1 MMGFLQSAYVIA
13 RRDFVATVWSRTFLF
28 FLIGPLVI
36 IGISVGFGTLT
47 SRMAR
52 ADVHATVAVVAK
64 QADFAPI
71 LAARERLN
79 PAFGARA
86 LPDLVREEPDYD
98 RALQVQTLLANPGK
112 RIIAVLTGSLDR
124 PTLTGVEDEGLR
136 SRMALILDEARQ
148 QRALA
153 ASGRRPPPVQLTLVE
168 VQRSEGALAVTRSL
182 TARFGQLL
190 LFMLTVLLAGLLLS
204 NLLEEKSNKII
215 EVLAAA
221 LPIDAIFL
229 GKLVSMLAISLVGIA
244 VWVTGALAAVALWPG
259 AGGGSLPEPAVGW
272 PLFLL
277 LVLLYYSANYLL
289 LGALILLVLLYYS
302 ANYLLL
308 GALFLGIGSQAN
320 SVREV
325 QTLSMPVTVGQM
337 LIFLL
342 ASFAVGAFNNP
353 IGLVAAVFPFS
364 SPLTMV
370 ARAAQ
375 TPELW
380 PHLLAL
386 AWQALWVWLTVA
398 LGATLFRRNVLK
410 SGGGSGGVLRRKRA

>member
-1 MMGFLQSAYVIA
+1 MMGFFHSAYVIA

-28 FLIGPLVI
+28 FLLGPLLI
-36 IGISVGFGTLT
+36 IGLSFLFG
-47 SRMAR
+47 SMSGRMAR
-52 ADVHATVAVVAK
+52 QDVHATVAVVATE
-64 QADFAPI
+64 ADFAA
-71 LAARERLN
+71 LAAARERLA
-79 PAFGARA
+79 PGFAARP
-86 LPDLVREEPDYD
+86 LPTLVRETPGGEPS
-98 RALQVQTLLANPGK
+98 RQVQTLLSNPDK
-112 RIIAVLTGSLDR
+112 RILAVLTGGLDG
-124 PTLTGVEDEGLR
+124 PVLTGAVNDDGPVER
-136 SRMALILDEARQ
+136 QISLIVDQARQ

-153 ASGRRPPPVQLTLVE
+153 AAGRAAPPAAIQVVQTD
-168 VQRSEGALAVTRSL
+168 RSEGSLAATRAI
-182 TARFGQLL
+182 TARGGQLL
-190 LFMLTVLLAGLLLS
+190 LFMLTVLLAGMLLS

-244 VWVTGALAAVALWPG
+244 VWVSGALAALALWPG
-259 AGGGSLPEPAVGW
+259 QAPALPEPAVGW
-272 PLFLL
+272 PLF
-277 LVLLYYSANYLL
+277 
-289 LGALILLVLLYYS
+289 ILLVLLYYS

-342 ASFAVGAFNNP
+342 ASFAVGAFNSP
-353 IGLVAAVFPFS
+353 LGLGAAIFPFS

-380 PHLLAL
+380 PHALAL

-398 LGATLFRRNVLK
+398 LGARLFRRNVLK
-410 SGGGSGGVLRRKRA
+410 SGGGQGGMLRRRKTVA

>member
-1 MMGFLQSAYVIA
+1 MMMGFFHSAYVIA

-28 FLIGPLVI
+28 FLMGPLLI
-36 IGISVGFGTLT
+36 IGLSFLFG
-47 SRMAR
+47 SMSGRMAR
-52 ADVHATVAVVAK
+52 QDVHATVAVVA
-64 QADFAPI
+64 QEADFAA
-71 LAARERLN
+71 LSAARERLN
-79 PAFGARA
+79 PGFGERA
-86 LPDLVREEPDYD
+86 LPTLVREPPGGDP
-98 RALQVQTLLANPGK
+98 AGQVQALLSNPDK
-112 RIIAVLTGSLDR
+112 RILAVLTGGLDR
-124 PTLTGVEDEGLR
+124 PVLTGAIRGEGGIR
-136 SRMALILDEARQ
+136 KQMSLILDQAEQ

-153 ASGRRPPPVQLTLVE
+153 ASGRVPPPVAIRVVE
-168 VQRSEGALAVTRSL
+168 TERSEGALAATRAI
-182 TARFGQLL
+182 TARAGQLL
-190 LFMLTVLLAGLLLS
+190 LFMLTVLLAGMLLS

-221 LPIDAIFL
+221 LPIDAIFV
-229 GKLVSMLAISLVGIA
+229 GKLGAMLAVSLVGIG
-244 VWVTGALAAVALWPG
+244 VWVSGALAGLAFIPSQ
-259 AGGGSLPEPAVGW
+259 GGTLPEPAVGW
-272 PLFLL
+272 PLF
-277 LVLLYYSANYLL
+277 VLF
-289 LGALILLVLLYYS
+289 VLLYYS

-342 ASFAVGAFNNP
+342 ASFAVGAFNSP
-353 IGLVAAVFPFS
+353 LGLGAAIFPFS

-380 PHLLAL
+380 PHALAL

-398 LGATLFRRNVLK
+398 LGARLFRRNVLK
-410 SGGGSGGVLRRKRA
+410 SGGAGRGRMLGRRRASPS

>member
-1 MMGFLQSAYVIA
+1 MMGFFQSAFVIG

-28 FLIGPLVI
+28 FLLGPLLI
-36 IGISVGFGTLT
+36 IGISVLFGSL
-47 SRMAR
+47 SGRMAR
-52 ADVHATVAVVAK
+52 QDVHATVAVIAK
-64 QADFAPI
+64 ADAFAPI
-71 LAARERLN
+71 AAARERLN
-79 PAFGARA
+79 PGFGQRA

-98 RALQVQTLLANPGK
+98 QALQIQTLLASPGK
-112 RIIAVLTGSLDR
+112 RILAVLTGGLDR
-124 PTLTGVEDEGLR
+124 PTLTGAVSDEGGIRKQL
-136 SRMALILDEARQ
+136 ALILDEARQ

-153 ASGRRPPPVQLTLVE
+153 AAGRSLPAAEIRVVE
-168 VQRSEGALAVTRSL
+168 VDRSEGALAATRAI
-182 TARFGQLL
+182 TARSGQLL
-190 LFMLTVLLAGLLLS
+190 LFMLTVLLAGMLLS

-221 LPIDAIFL
+221 LPIDAIFV
-229 GKLVSMLAISLVGIA
+229 GKLGSMLAVSLVGIA
-244 VWVTGALAAVALWPG
+244 VWVSGAIAALALWPG
-259 AGGGSLPEPAVGW
+259 QGGSLPEPAVGW
-272 PLFLL
+272 PLF
-277 LVLLYYSANYLL
+277 
-289 LGALILLVLLYYS
+289 ILLVLVYFS

-337 LIFLL
+337 LIFLF

-353 IGLVAAVFPFS
+353 LGIAAAVFPFS

-375 TPELW
+375 TAELW
-380 PHLLAL
+380 PHALAL
-386 AWQALWVWLTVA
+386 AWQALWVWLTVS

-410 SGGGSGGVLRRKRA
+410 SGSGSQPILRRKRRA